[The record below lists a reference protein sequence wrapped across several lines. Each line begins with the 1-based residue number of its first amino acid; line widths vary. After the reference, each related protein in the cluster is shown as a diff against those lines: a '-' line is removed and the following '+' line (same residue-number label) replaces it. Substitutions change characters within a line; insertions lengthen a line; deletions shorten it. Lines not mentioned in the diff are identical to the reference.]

1 MQPLIILHTNDIHG
15 RVEGLAR
22 IATLIEQIRAE
33 NPDVPTLFFDSGD
46 IEETSRR
53 LSNLTKGAA
62 MHRLLSLAGCN
73 TAAVGN
79 GGMMRYGYQVLQD
92 YAVVARYPQLL
103 ANVRLSDGSPLPG
116 VQFTALLQ
124 VGAMRLDLI
133 GITVDLVDGDN
144 IYENYFGLRVP
155 PALTVTREL
164 VAELRQNGADGVI
177 LLSHMGL
184 DADRQ
189 LATNLQQDVDIII
202 GAHSHHLLP
211 EGERVG

>member
-22 IATLIEQIRAE
+22 IATLVEQIRAE
-33 NPDVPTLFFDSGD
+33 NPDVPVLFFDIGD
-46 IEETSRR
+46 IEETSMR

-62 MHRLLSLAGCN
+62 MHRLLSLTGCN
-73 TAAVGN
+73 AAAVGN

-92 YAVVARYPQLL
+92 YAAVARYPQVL

-116 VQFTALLQ
+116 AQFTALLQ
-124 VGAMRLDLI
+124 VGAMQLGLI

-144 IYENYFGLRVP
+144 MYENYFGLCVL

-164 VAELRQNGADGVI
+164 AAELRQNGADAVI
-177 LLSHMGL
+177 LLS
-184 DADRQ
+184 
-189 LATNLQQDVDIII
+189 
-202 GAHSHHLLP
+202 
-211 EGERVG
+211 